1 MRKQTSTPQGR
12 RSIKI
17 SVLEKNMR
25 RIKCLSSQVKKAD
38 LIPHWKQKNYMT

>member
-1 MRKQTSTPQGR
+1 MRKQTSTPQDR

-25 RIKCLSSQVKKAD
+25 GIKYLSSQVKKTD
-38 LIPHWKQKNYMT
+38 LIPHWKQKTT